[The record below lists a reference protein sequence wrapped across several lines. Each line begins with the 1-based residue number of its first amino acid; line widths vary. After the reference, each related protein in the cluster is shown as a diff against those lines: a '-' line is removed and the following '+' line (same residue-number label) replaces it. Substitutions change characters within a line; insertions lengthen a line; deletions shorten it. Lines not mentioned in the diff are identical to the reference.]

1 MKNKFKIILKN
12 NLINTYKLRSV
23 SKKKLSLII
32 FMIFYIFSSMFM
44 MFSNFFE
51 SIYDTFSKI
60 NLSNYYLVII
70 FTFSSIFSFFFT
82 IFSSKNALF
91 ENKDNDLL
99 FSLPVKSKTIL
110 LSRLSS
116 VLIYNF
122 AISLFMIIPGIYV
135 YLVKSTITINSI
147 FIILVLTLFSSFI
160 PTILSCLFG
169 YLIAFITSKS
179 KNKNIV
185 ELISYIIFIALY
197 MIMMY
202 KGNKLLG
209 LFINN
214 PKLLNTILKYVF
226 FPIYLVYLGISKE
239 NILYMIIYILINIG
253 IIYLFITLLNKLY
266 YRLIVNLKVEKINS
280 KFSMKK
286 INTNSPIASLIK
298 KEIKRYFSSAIY
310 VFNTSFGVI
319 MLLVLSIASLFY
331 NSNELLSIVGN
342 DLSMNSF
349 MMILYLILFV
359 IGLSCTTNS
368 SISIERNN
376 FWILKMI
383 PVDTKKVFKAKK
395 SVNLVL
401 LIPTILLSII
411 IFNISGYITLKEVVY
426 LVFISVLF
434 SDSIANFG
442 LICNLLFPK
451 FDAPNDTVI
460 VKQSVSSFMGIMVPL
475 VFLIIYI
482 GIISSIS
489 ISQGII
495 LILTAGIIMVLT
507 LITSIILNTW
517 GIDKYKKLS

>member
-12 NLINTYKLRSV
+12 NLINTYKLKSV
-23 SKKKLSLII
+23 SKKKLSLILLLI
-32 FMIFYIFSSMFM
+32 IYIFISMFM
-44 MFSNFFE
+44 MFSDFFE
-51 SIYDTFSKI
+51 NIFDTFSKI
-60 NLSNYYLVII
+60 NLSSYYLVII
-70 FTFSSIFSFFFT
+70 FTFSSLFSFFFT

-99 FSLPVKSKTIL
+99 FSLPIKKKTIL
-110 LSRLSS
+110 LSRLSN

-122 AISLFMIIPGIYV
+122 FISLFMIIPGIYV

-160 PTILSCLFG
+160 PTILSSLFG

-179 KNKNIV
+179 RNKNIV
-185 ELISYIIFIALY
+185 ELVSYIIFIALY
-197 MIMMY
+197 MTMMY
-202 KGNKLLG
+202 KGNSILEI
-209 LFINN
+209 FINN

-226 FPIYLVYLGISKE
+226 SPIYLVYLSISKE
-239 NILYMIIYILINIG
+239 NILYMIIYILLNIC
-253 IIYLFITLLNKLY
+253 IVYLFITLLNKLY
-266 YRLIVNLKVEKINS
+266 YKLISNLTVEKTNS

-286 INTNSPIASLIK
+286 IDTNSPITSLIK

-331 NSNELLSIVGN
+331 NSNELLSMVGN
-342 DLSMNSF
+342 DLLINSF
-349 MMILYLILFV
+349 TMILYLLLFV

-383 PVDTKKVFKAKK
+383 PVDTKKIFKAKK

-401 LIPTILLSII
+401 LIPAILLSLI
-411 IFNISGYITLKEVVY
+411 IFSISGYITFKDAVY
-426 LVFISVLF
+426 LLFISVLF
-434 SDSIANFG
+434 SNTIANFG

-460 VKQSVSSFMGIMVPL
+460 VKQSVSAFMGIMVPL

-489 ISQGII
+489 ISQSLI
-495 LILTAGIIMVLT
+495 LIVTAGIIVVLT
-507 LITSIILNTW
+507 LITGIILNTW
-517 GIDKYKKLS
+517 GVDRYKKLS

>member
-12 NLINTYKLRSV
+12 NLINTYKLRSI
-23 SKKKLSLII
+23 SKKKLVLILLLVV
-32 FMIFYIFSSMFM
+32 YIFSSMFM
-44 MFSNFFE
+44 MFSDFFKN
-51 SIYDTFSKI
+51 IYETFSKI
-60 NLSNYYLVII
+60 NLTSYYLVII
-70 FTFSSIFSFFFT
+70 FTLSSIFSFFFT

-99 FSLPVKSKTIL
+99 FSLPVKLKTIL
-110 LSRLSS
+110 LTRLSS
-116 VLIYNF
+116 LLIYNF
-122 AISLFMIIPGIYV
+122 VISLFIIIPGIYV
-135 YLVKSTITINSI
+135 YLIKSTITINSI

-160 PTILSCLFG
+160 PTILSSLFG
-169 YLIAFITSKS
+169 YLIAFIASKS

-197 MIMMY
+197 MLMVY
-202 KGNKLLG
+202 KGNKLLE

-226 FPIYLVYLGISKE
+226 FPIYLVYLSISKE
-239 NILYMIIYILINIG
+239 NILYMIIYILLNIG
-253 IIYLFITLLNKLY
+253 IIYLFISLLNKLY
-266 YRLIVNLKVEKINS
+266 YRLITNLKIEKTNS
-280 KFSMKK
+280 KFNMKK
-286 INTNSPIASLIK
+286 IDTNLPMISLIK

-331 NSNELLSIVGN
+331 NSNELLSMVGN
-342 DLSMNSF
+342 NLSINSF
-349 MMILYLILFV
+349 TMILYLLLFV

-383 PVDTKKVFKAKK
+383 PVDTKKIFKAKK

-401 LIPTILLSII
+401 LIPAILLSLI
-411 IFNISGYITLKEVVY
+411 IFSISGYITFKDAFY
-426 LVFISVLF
+426 LLFISVLF
-434 SDSIANFG
+434 SNSIANFG

-451 FDAPNDTVI
+451 FDAPNDTAI

-475 VFLIIYI
+475 VFLIIYVS
-482 GIISSIS
+482 IISSIS
-489 ISQGII
+489 ISQNLI
-495 LILTAGIIMVLT
+495 LILTASIIIVLT
-507 LITSIILNTW
+507 LVTSIILNTW
-517 GIDKYKKLS
+517 GIDRYKELS